1 MPVHLIRF
9 GDKIEL
15 SEAVAK
21 AGCDMKSLPY
31 FENRREMLQLCVTD
45 VPAPA
50 ASIIKQE
57 MLARGGDAAV
67 HAQVITCG
75 VSKSDVIIFGT
86 AKQLGHLAEK
96 LVRMPWWGL
105 ERLAD
110 DIRAL
115 IAPKGPC
122 PMKLPCGAEL
132 AFGEGMLL
140 MGIINLTDDSFFAGS
155 RSGAETEETVK
166 RALRM
171 ASEGA
176 DILDLGAESTRP
188 GAGRVPEEQEISRME
203 SAVRAIRRELP
214 LMPLS
219 IDTTRSSVARA
230 ALDAGADIINDVSGL
245 QFDEKI
251 AQAAAEYG
259 AALVVMHMRGT
270 PGDMQTKCEYGD
282 LISEVCS
289 FLREAAGK
297 AERLGVPRKNII
309 IDPGVGFAK
318 DYNQNLLLMRHCE
331 SFKALGYPLLVGA
344 SRKGVV
350 GTATRTK
357 RAEDRL
363 CGTLA
368 LTSVC
373 CWQGADIIRVHDV
386 KENKEVI
393 MMTEAVRRAKYV

>member
-1 MPVHLIRF
+1 MPAHLIRF
-9 GDKIEL
+9 GDKWELTQAIEK
-15 SEAVAK
+15 V
-21 AGCDMKSLPY
+21 GCDINSLPY
-31 FENRREMLQLCVTD
+31 FENRREILQLYVTD

-57 MLARGGDAAV
+57 MLSRGGDAAV

-75 VSKSDVIIFGT
+75 VKKSDVILFGT

-96 LVRMPWWGL
+96 LARMPWWGL
-105 ERLAD
+105 GRLAD
-110 DIRAL
+110 EIRGL
-115 IAPKGPC
+115 IAPSLPETRR
-122 PMKLPCGAEL
+122 LPCGTEL
-132 AFGEGMLL
+132 PFGERMLL

-155 RSGAETEETVK
+155 RSGAETTETVK

-171 ASEGA
+171 AEEGA

-203 SAVRAIRRELP
+203 AAVRAIRNELP
-214 LMPLS
+214 HMPLS

-230 ALDAGADIINDVSGL
+230 ALAAGADIINDVSGL
-245 QFDEKI
+245 QFDEDI
-251 AQAAAEYG
+251 AHAAAEYG
-259 AALVVMHMRGT
+259 AMLVVMHMRGT
-270 PGDMQTKCEYGD
+270 PGDMQSMCGYD
-282 LISEVCS
+282 NLIAEVCS
-289 FLREAAGK
+289 FLREK
-297 AERLGVPRKNII
+297 AKRAEELGVPKKNII

-350 GTATRTK
+350 GAATQTK
-357 RAEDRL
+357 KAEERL

-373 CWQGADIIRVHDV
+373 CWQRADIIRVHDV

-393 MMTEAVRRAKYV
+393 MMTEAVRGAKYV